1 MGTETTKSL
10 RLHKQWPQPR
20 STEPKPQGLVY
31 TLGVFPWRREG
42 AGRKGERR
50 RTSLLI
56 GQKDRAQSGAVPSVP
71 GAEVCAL
78 AHSEQGMRP
87 N

>member
-50 RTSLLI
+50 ERRS
-56 GQKDRAQSGAVPSVP
+56 
-71 GAEVCAL
+71 
-78 AHSEQGMRP
+78 
-87 N
+87 